1 MSDKTP
7 NGKTLYGEVVTDI
20 LGNEAVLHEAGVDPD
35 EGGPFAWLSLRKPG
49 EDGAAAVLLDTEKID
64 SLIKQL
70 QVARKAIG

>member
-7 NGKTLYGEVVTDI
+7 NGKTLYGKVVKDI

-49 EDGAAAVLLDTEKID
+49 EDGAAAVLLDAEKID
-64 SLIKQL
+64 NLIKQL
-70 QVARKAIG
+70 QVAKKALK

>member
-7 NGKTLYGEVVTDI
+7 NGKTLYGEVVKDI

-49 EDGAAAVLLDTEKID
+49 EDGAAAVLLDAEKID
-64 SLIKQL
+64 NLIKQL
-70 QVARKAIG
+70 QVAKKALK

>member
-7 NGKTLYGEVVTDI
+7 NGKTLYGKVVKDI

-49 EDGAAAVLLDTEKID
+49 EDGAAAVLLDAEKID

-70 QVARKAIG
+70 QVAKKALK

>member
-7 NGKTLYGEVVTDI
+7 NGKTLYGKVVKDI

-49 EDGAAAVLLDTEKID
+49 DDGAAAVLLDAEKID

-70 QVARKAIG
+70 QVAKKALK

>member
-7 NGKTLYGEVVTDI
+7 NGKTLYGEVVKDI

-49 EDGAAAVLLDTEKID
+49 EDGAAAVLLDAEKID

-70 QVARKAIG
+70 QVAKKALK

>member
-49 EDGAAAVLLDTEKID
+49 EEGAAAVLLDTEKID

-70 QVARKAIG
+70 QVAKKALK